1 MSNKDLINFKK
12 TKFFDGIS
20 WIIEGMRIFL
30 KKPLSLLIVSLPFLF
45 GFTGIMWINI
55 QGVYTA
61 SGALLAT
68 FVLSLIFPLSMQAIT
83 VSYKQ
88 FEDNQEV
95 RLSKSYNQ
103 VFSLNGLRL
112 ILVYVLLVLFCSFGS
127 NYFFSLVQSESVII
141 NYVFQSVFIVLQFI
155 ILLAIPLN
163 VYSKKGIR
171 PFRILFLSL
180 IGLIRNF
187 IPCLTVIISA
197 FILLILAILLAKY
210 LAIVAGKGAIVFY
223 LLELWLFVT
232 WLGTTAIAMFKAI
245 YTQID

>member
-30 KKPLSLLIVSLPFLF
+30 KKPLPLLIVSLPFLF

-68 FVLSLIFPLSMQAIT
+68 FVLSLIFPLSVQAIT

-163 VYSKKGIR
+163 VYSKKRIR

>member
-12 TKFFDGIS
+12 TRFFDGIS
-20 WIIEGMRIFL
+20 WIIEGMRIFS
-30 KKPLSLLIVSLPFLF
+30 KKPLPLLIVSLPFLF

-68 FVLSLIFPLSMQAIT
+68 FVLSLIFPLSVQAIT

-88 FEDNQEV
+88 FEDNQEI

-103 VFSLNGLRL
+103 VFSFNGLRL

-127 NYFFSLVQSESVII
+127 NYFFSLVQSESVTI
-141 NYVFQSVFIVLQFI
+141 NYVFQSVFIILQFI

-163 VYSKKGIR
+163 VYSKKPIR

-197 FILLILAILLAKY
+197 FILLIIAILLAKY

>member
-1 MSNKDLINFKK
+1 MLNKDLINFKK
-12 TKFFDGIS
+12 TRFFDGIS
-20 WIIEGMRIFL
+20 WIIEGMRIFS
-30 KKPLSLLIVSLPFLF
+30 KKPLPLLIVSLPFLF

-68 FVLSLIFPLSMQAIT
+68 FVLSLIFPLSVQAIT

-163 VYSKKGIR
+163 VYSKKRIR

>member
-12 TKFFDGIS
+12 TRFFDGIS
-20 WIIEGMRIFL
+20 WIIEGMRIFS
-30 KKPLSLLIVSLPFLF
+30 KKPLPLLIVSLPFLF

-55 QGVYTA
+55 QGVYTT

-68 FVLSLIFPLSMQAIT
+68 FVLSLIFPLSVQAIT

-88 FEDNQEV
+88 FEDNHEI

-141 NYVFQSVFIVLQFI
+141 NYVFQSVFIILQFI

-163 VYSKKGIR
+163 VYSKKRIR

-187 IPCLTVIISA
+187 IPCLTVITSA